1 MGARVRVERKT
12 QRLYLDVIIR
22 GERHRITS
30 HLPDTPR
37 NRKILEAKAETIE
50 RDSIHVG
57 SFYRDRFG
65 SIYEV
70 VGFDG
75 NGVQVVLYCATAHGV
90 LAEDEHSQSW
100 SEFLE
105 NFDGEAEPPLCA
117 KRTIAG

>member
-1 MGARVRVERKT
+1 MKRRPASTIPTKGKT
-12 QRLYLDVIIR
+12 MSGRTDQPVTS
-22 GERHRITS
+22 RI
-30 HLPDTPR
+30 
-37 NRKILEAKAETIE
+37 EAETIE